1 MQAKIEQEGDVVVV
15 HLGGLL
21 NYEAVESFRA
31 VCLKHLVQKK
41 IVFDMQNLSFVGS
54 IGITDLVA
62 VMTEISQ
69 RPMTPV
75 KFSRVSS
82 EYLRVLQASELQS
95 LEIYETPDY
104 AKMAHQGFEA
114 PMIRLD
120 PVIDLDFL
128 GPEGEGDSEAAM
140 LQAVADN

>member
-1 MQAKIEQEGDVVVV
+1 MQAKIEQEGDVVIV

-21 NYEAVESFRA
+21 NYEAVESFRV
-31 VCLKHLVQKK
+31 VCLKHLTQKK

-54 IGITDLVA
+54 IGITDLVS
-62 VMTEISQ
+62 VMTEISR

-104 AKMAHQGFEA
+104 AKKAHQGFDA

-120 PVIDLDFL
+120 PIIDLEFI
-128 GPEGEGDSEAAM
+128 GSEGEVETDAPE
-140 LQAVADN
+140 LLRPLD